1 MSTNAKYLHTVGV
14 RRVNSSMCKRYLKVF
29 TQNLSLIGQA
39 FSEKMF
45 EIVDN
50 DDDGRTLVNYKL
62 TYESLVQV
70 R

>member
-1 MSTNAKYLHTVGV
+1 MPRTNFGSPL
-14 RRVNSSMCKRYLKVF
+14 SILKGF
-29 TQNLSLIGQA
+29 THNLSLIGQA

-62 TYESLVQV
+62 TYEPLVQV